1 MTGILSYTSLSKSRF
16 KILFEEISPESMFLS
31 KLATDAIPAIKI
43 KTKDIMKIK
52 AVIDPRKDAKKFLKK
67 FINQLKFVLFMV
79 INLCKD

>member
-1 MTGILSYTSLSKSRF
+1 
-16 KILFEEISPESMFLS
+16 MFLS
-31 KLATDAIPAIKI
+31 KLATDAILAIKI